1 MWLTRHTYEKH
12 NSDQPHL
19 NFCTVVGGTY
29 IQIGAP
35 KVHNPTFAC
44 KKTDFFG
51 GLPSCKTK
59 RCSHVSGWSSFM
71 VPSLAT
77 FFGQTSS
84 KRNLNYHFKHNI
96 LATNLFFGLI
106 FAVLL
111 VHVNVDQN
119 PSKRNHLMSC
129 YYTKDKLTNSEL
141 SLSANL
147 CPA

>member
-19 NFCTVVGGTY
+19 NFCTVVGGTSKLGQNSNS
-29 IQIGAP
+29 ITILCPA
-35 KVHNPTFAC
+35 KNR
-44 KKTDFFG
+44 FFC
-51 GLPSCKTK
+51 GLPSCKTQ
-59 RCSHVSGWSSFM
+59 RCSHISGWSSFM

-106 FAVLL
+106 FAGLL

-129 YYTKDKLTNSEL
+129 YDTKDKLTNSEL
-141 SLSANL
+141 SLSASL

>member
-19 NFCTVVGGTY
+19 NFCTVVGG
-29 IQIGAP
+29 IQIRVALKDHKLLCP
-35 KVHNPTFAC
+35 AKRR
-44 KKTDFFG
+44 DFFG
-51 GLPSCKTK
+51 WLSSCKTK